1 MLLLIW
7 DSDSLKPQAK
17 TSQFH
22 QITISIH
29 IIFLKYLGK
38 DIGSSFPLNP
48 NYFIFKQLIEY
59 LNIYLVE
66 AMPYMPCISLVF
78 FFLGNNCYHSGSMQ
92 PLNLPEFLE
101 VCDKAPKC
109 RAMTL
114 RPARMDLTRAAKQPL
129 FCPRPSASSAV
140 LSPSLCAFHAAPSL
154 SAAECHPRPL
164 PVRFIK
170 PVGDEVK
177 AWRQL
182 FSPASLF
189 QTRDLVHRLQDG
201 ATLYGASD
209 ISGCL
214 PHSSSS
220 RPRNYTDENPL
231 RSVSLLEG
239 WPGQEGNSTS

>member
-1 MLLLIW
+1 
-7 DSDSLKPQAK
+7 
-17 TSQFH
+17 
-22 QITISIH
+22 
-29 IIFLKYLGK
+29 
-38 DIGSSFPLNP
+38 
-48 NYFIFKQLIEY
+48 
-59 LNIYLVE
+59 
-66 AMPYMPCISLVF
+66 
-78 FFLGNNCYHSGSMQ
+78 
-92 PLNLPEFLE
+92 
-101 VCDKAPKC
+101 
-109 RAMTL
+109 MTL
-114 RPARMDLTRAAKQPL
+114 RPARMDLTGAAKQPL

-220 RPRNYTDENPL
+220 GPCNYTPTWGL
-231 RSVSLLEG
+231 RKREMKWYEKKSLWLEACFSVC
-239 WPGQEGNSTS
+239 NSRSPFSFKTLHTVTVITAGIQLKSPKISTDLCICIHTLFFI